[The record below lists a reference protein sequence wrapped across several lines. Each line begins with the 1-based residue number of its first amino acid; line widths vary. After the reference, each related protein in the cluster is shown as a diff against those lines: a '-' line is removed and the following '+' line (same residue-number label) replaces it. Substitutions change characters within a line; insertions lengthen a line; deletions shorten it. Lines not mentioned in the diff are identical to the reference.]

1 MRKRMPTNE
10 EVIHALNANP
20 LLFYHMIGDKSVSG
34 FQIIIP
40 GCMPIYVTWRG
51 TPERLMLAIE
61 PLREIQ

>member
-10 EVIHALNANP
+10 EVINALNANP